1 MTWNPSMT
9 QQLDSDGRLKHLL
22 TLEGLPRETLCRLLD
37 RAGQIRDAALG
48 RTQKRSSLS
57 GTTICTLFFEPST
70 RTRSS
75 FQIAAQ
81 RLGAD
86 VINFDAS
93 TSSSRKG
100 ETALDTL
107 KNLEAM
113 GVRGFIVRH
122 PQDGAA
128 EALAAEAGEGT
139 TLVNAGDGRSA
150 HPTQGLLDALT
161 LKQAKGPD
169 FSKLK
174 VLIVGDVKHSRVARS
189 DLHALRTL
197 GTGEIRVCGPSE
209 LLPQDATLQGCEV
222 GDDFNAMLDGV
233 DALTLKQAKG
243 PDFSKL
249 KVLIVGDVKHSRVA
263 RSDLHALRT
272 LGTGEIRVCGPSE
285 LLPQDATL
293 QGCEVGDDFNAMLD
307 GVDAVMMLR
316 LQRERME
323 EGLIASLE
331 DYHAQYGL
339 TAERLRRAAPD
350 AVVLHPGPINRGVE
364 ITDEVADGPQSLVLR
379 QVSNGVAIRMA
390 VLESLLA

>member
-1 MTWNPSMT
+1 MTL
-9 QQLDSDGRLKHLL
+9 QLDSDGRLRHLL
-22 TLEGLPRETLCRLLD
+22 TLEGLPKETLCRLLD

-48 RTQKRSSLS
+48 RTQKRNSLL
-57 GTTICTLFFEPST
+57 GTTVCTLFFEPST

-75 FQIAAQ
+75 FHIAAQ

-122 PQDGAA
+122 PEDGAA
-128 EALAAEAGEGT
+128 EALAQQAGEGT
-139 TLVNAGDGRSA
+139 TLVNAGDGRRA
-150 HPTQGLLDALT
+150 HPTQGLQDVLT
-161 LKQAKGPD
+161 LRQAKGGD
-169 FSKLK
+169 FSRLK

-197 GTGEIRVCGPSE
+197 GTGEIRVCGPAA
-209 LLPQDATLQGCEV
+209 LLPEDGTLAGCVV
-222 GDDFNAMLDGV
+222 GDDFDAML
-233 DALTLKQAKG
+233 A
-243 PDFSKL
+243 
-249 KVLIVGDVKHSRVA
+249 
-263 RSDLHALRT
+263 
-272 LGTGEIRVCGPSE
+272 
-285 LLPQDATL
+285 
-293 QGCEVGDDFNAMLD
+293 

-323 EGLIASLE
+323 EGLVASLD
-331 DYHAQYGL
+331 DYHAHYGL
-339 TAERLRRAAPD
+339 TTQRLGRAAAD